1 MPASQFHQQTARRAR
16 QRPEQAWMGSAR
28 GGRTEALPSAASVQI
43 NRPPAYTNPKQNKNL
58 FTKKKK
64 KNTHKKSRLLTLR
77 DSAEDMWRNDQ
88 CFRTHGTQPRATNLP
103 ILCLSV
109 CLPGLPIVVAHGHKT
124 LLVPPVELRPPS
136 SAQIGSG
143 VAGFVA
149 RFIASPDGC
158 VTAL

>member
-1 MPASQFHQQTARRAR
+1 MDGFS
-16 QRPEQAWMGSAR
+16 AW
-28 GGRTEALPSAASVQI
+28 GRTEALPSAASVQI
-43 NRPPAYTNPKQNKNL
+43 NRPAAYTNPKQNKKL
-58 FTKKKK
+58 FTKRKRKKRE
-64 KNTHKKSRLLTLR
+64 SCLLTLR

-109 CLPGLPIVVAHGHKT
+109 CLPGLLIVVAHGHKT
-124 LLVPPVELRPPS
+124 LLAPPVELRPPS

>member
-1 MPASQFHQQTARRAR
+1 
-16 QRPEQAWMGSAR
+16 MG
-28 GGRTEALPSAASVQI
+28 ALVFMIGELAVLLAVKRKSV
-43 NRPPAYTNPKQNKNL
+43 
-58 FTKKKK
+58 
-64 KNTHKKSRLLTLR
+64 
-77 DSAEDMWRNDQ
+77 
-88 CFRTHGTQPRATNLP
+88 
-103 ILCLSV
+103 LCLSV

>member
-1 MPASQFHQQTARRAR
+1 MPASQLHQQQQELGNDLKRHGWV
-16 QRPEQAWMGSAR
+16 QRVGQDRGSAER
-28 GGRTEALPSAASVQI
+28 SVSSNKPSSCLHQSQTKQKALH
-43 NRPPAYTNPKQNKNL
+43 
-58 FTKKKK
+58 KKKK
-64 KNTHKKSRLLTLR
+64 KKSCLLTLR

-109 CLPGLPIVVAHGHKT
+109 CLPGLLIVVAHGHKT
-124 LLVPPVELRPPS
+124 LLAPPVELRPPS

>member
-1 MPASQFHQQTARRAR
+1 MDGFSAWGQNRGSPERSVSSNKPSSCLHQSQT
-16 QRPEQAWMGSAR
+16 
-28 GGRTEALPSAASVQI
+28 
-43 NRPPAYTNPKQNKNL
+43 KQKPLHKKQKN
-58 FTKKKK
+58 KKKK
-64 KNTHKKSRLLTLR
+64 THKKSRLLTLR